1 MIYVGIVLL
10 VLVLIVLIVAI
21 ASPPEQLV
29 RWLTGGSKKNE
40 RDR

>member
-10 VLVLIVLIVAI
+10 VLVLIAMIVAI

-29 RWLTGGSKKNE
+29 RWLTGGARKDKQ
-40 RDR
+40 DR

>member
-29 RWLTGGSKKNE
+29 RWLTGGAKK
-40 RDR
+40 DR